1 MPYVPRNLRVEFYS
15 KVCKCLPWGAYSDC
29 SFMNH
34 TSYGRIKGIYAIL
47 VIRLK
52 QSKSLHLIQQ
62 DSGCVKHATN
72 LRIYLCLALGNM
84 KNSFESFIVTPS
96 DSKLSK
102 NFRTSNFPLKD

>member
-1 MPYVPRNLRVEFYS
+1 MCQEIFGLNFIARSVSVS
-15 KVCKCLPWGAYSDC
+15 SWGAYSDC

-52 QSKSLHLIQQ
+52 QSKSLHLIKQ